1 MLHFKYNGWQG
12 LTPPSRRYGSMPTLR
27 ALCTLL
33 CCMALVWP
41 QVSIAQQSSR
51 VPRIGF
57 LMPGSQESY
66 AKYLA
71 AFVQGLREL
80 GRLENR
86 DYFLDPRWADGQLD
100 RLPLLATE
108 LVDRKIDV
116 LVVSSAGA
124 AIAARNAT
132 TTLPIVQASGG
143 DPVLSGL
150 AASLRDPKG
159 NLTGISNLAE
169 DLSAKSLE
177 QLLHMVPGLM
187 RVGVLVNPLNKVHQS
202 RLAEVQRAASMFH
215 VEAHPVMASPTTL
228 DQAIATLGQR
238 PRGAFGWDVP
248 DPSPPHHRG
257 SSQSRPAGNLPNSG
271 VRPGRRA
278 HELRHQHRRQLPSF
292 RRVCGS
298 HPEGGKACRLADRA
312 SGKNRACDQCEDRE
326 RTWPCRA
333 KQHNWPC
340 RRAHRMRQRARGS
353 RACRTTP

>member
-1 MLHFKYNGWQG
+1 
-12 LTPPSRRYGSMPTLR
+12 MPTLR
-27 ALCTLL
+27 ALCMLL
-33 CCMALVWP
+33 CCMAVLWP

-80 GRLENR
+80 GKLENR
-86 DYFLDPRWADGQLD
+86 DYFLDVRWADGQLD

-108 LVDRKIDV
+108 LVGRKIDV

-177 QLLHMVPGLM
+177 KLLHMVPGVM
-187 RVGVLVNPLNKVHQS
+187 RVGILVNPLNAVHHR
-202 RLAEVQRAASMFH
+202 RLDEVQRAASMFH
-215 VEAHPVMASPTTL
+215 VEVHPVMASPASL
-228 DQAIATLGQR
+228 DQAMATLGHEDI
-238 PRGAFGWDVP
+238 GAIVVLSDGTFLTHRHRIIEGVAKAGLPAIYQIREFVLDGGLMSYGINIATNYRRSATFVDRILKGAKPADLPIEHPARIELVINMRTAKELGRAVP
-248 DPSPPHHRG
+248 
-257 SSQSRPAGNLPNSG
+257 SS
-271 VRPGRRA
+271 VIGR
-278 HELRHQHRRQLPSF
+278 
-292 RRVCGS
+292 
-298 HPEGGKACRLADRA
+298 AD
-312 SGKNRACDQCEDRE
+312 EIIE
-326 RTWPCRA
+326 
-333 KQHNWPC
+333 
-340 RRAHRMRQRARGS
+340 
-353 RACRTTP
+353 

>member
-1 MLHFKYNGWQG
+1 
-12 LTPPSRRYGSMPTLR
+12 MPTLR
-27 ALCTLL
+27 ALCMLL
-33 CCMALVWP
+33 CCMAVLWP
-41 QVSIAQQSSR
+41 QVVIAQQASR

-66 AKYLA
+66 ARYLA

-80 GRLENR
+80 GKLENR

-177 QLLHMVPGLM
+177 QLLHMVPGVT
-187 RVGVLVNPLNKVHQS
+187 RVGVLVNPLNKVHQR
-202 RLAEVQRAASMFH
+202 RLDEVQRAASMFH
-215 VEAHPVMASPTTL
+215 VEVHPVMASPATL
-228 DQAIATLGQR
+228 DQAMAALGHEDIGALVVLSDGTFLTHRHRIIEGVAKAGLPAIYQIREFVLDGGLMSYGINIAANYRRSAAFVDRILKGAKPADLPIEHPARIELVVNMRTAKELGR
-238 PRGAFGWDVP
+238 AVP
-248 DPSPPHHRG
+248 AS
-257 SSQSRPAGNLPNSG
+257 
-271 VRPGRRA
+271 VIGR
-278 HELRHQHRRQLPSF
+278 
-292 RRVCGS
+292 
-298 HPEGGKACRLADRA
+298 AD
-312 SGKNRACDQCEDRE
+312 EVIE
-326 RTWPCRA
+326 
-333 KQHNWPC
+333 
-340 RRAHRMRQRARGS
+340 
-353 RACRTTP
+353 